1 MLTDII
7 DCNQNLF
14 KLPLF
19 YLINTYCQKPQTNK
33 ISYHELTNFVYLY
46 YVNVYYS
53 LKWEEQI
60 PFSSMTIKNVNKY
73 EFSKQDFS
81 NYPAWVE
88 PNNNWANFIWIR
100 YTPAVMSSFLIFIG
114 FNPSSSPMACKD
126 ISKS

>member
-73 EFSKQDFS
+73 EFSKQDFLRGLNRTIIGQILYGS
-81 NYPAWVE
+81 AIVNRNAPPPI
-88 PNNNWANFIWIR
+88 PN
-100 YTPAVMSSFLIFIG
+100 
-114 FNPSSSPMACKD
+114 
-126 ISKS
+126 

>member
-100 YTPAVMSSFLIFIG
+100 NCKSKCP
-114 FNPSSSPMACKD
+114 PSDS
-126 ISKS
+126 